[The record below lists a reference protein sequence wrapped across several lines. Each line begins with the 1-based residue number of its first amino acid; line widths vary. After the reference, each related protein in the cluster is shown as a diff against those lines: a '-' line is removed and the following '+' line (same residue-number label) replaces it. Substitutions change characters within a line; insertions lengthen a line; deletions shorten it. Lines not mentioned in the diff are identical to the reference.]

1 MKAAFKE
8 INMNRTDAEKFVT
21 EYLKP
26 VFGFALKKCR
36 DIEDAEDLSQEI
48 IAKVYIALMKRDD
61 IEDVS
66 KFIWTIAHN
75 CLSNYY
81 RDNNHSF
88 AGVPIDEVEN
98 EICDC
103 TPNAE
108 SSLIEREEISKL
120 YSEIAYLSKLQRRIV
135 IMYYYESKKQEQIA
149 KELDIP
155 VGTVK
160 WHLFEAKKEL
170 KRGMEFM
177 RQPSELKFNPKRFD
191 MCSFSGKI
199 GAKGDISNFFRSAIS
214 QNIVYTVRC
223 EAKSINEIADELG
236 VSPVYVES
244 EAEYLEEYGFLLKQK
259 DKYLC
264 NILISEP
271 TEELNRLHD
280 EMYLK
285 AAKIFANELYEE
297 LLKSGLLES
306 DCVLGGHNDTH
317 DRNFLMWA
325 LIPFIA
331 AFSGENTLDKSI
343 AFSDVYTI
351 RPDGGKNI
359 CYATITAPDVNP
371 PMYNKEMKK
380 FKGPFWNGLTDEITL
395 WTIDSEWS
403 DKRIEENYQLSV
415 VRDLTLL
422 NKYLNDVILGEDE
435 YAYLAE
441 KGYISVSGKPD
452 EIFRT
457 SLRILYIKDEESRKK
472 LLSVGDKIK
481 EKYKDEFEKL
491 KTPYINAVLQ
501 NTPKHLQKM
510 RMYGLQ
516 HIFYSDAWFILHCLK
531 ELVNNGKLTLPTE
544 KQKQSLM
551 TVLFNQ

>member
-1 MKAAFKE
+1 
-8 INMNRTDAEKFVT
+8 MNRTDAEKWTT

-26 VFGFALKKCR
+26 VFGFALKKCKS
-36 DIEDAEDLSQEI
+36 IEDAEDLSQEI
-48 IAKVYIALMKRDD
+48 MAKVYVALIKRDD

-66 KFIWTIAHN
+66 KFIWAIAHN
-75 CLSNYY
+75 SLSNYY

-98 EICDC
+98 CLYDE
-103 TPNAE
+103 TPTAE
-108 SSLIEREEISKL
+108 SALTQREEISKL

-135 IMYYYESKKQEQIA
+135 IMYYYENKKQEQIA
-149 KELDIP
+149 KELNIP

-170 KRGMEFM
+170 KRGMEIM
-177 RQPSELKFNPKRFD
+177 REPSELKFNPKRFD

-199 GAKGDISNFFRSAIS
+199 GTKGDISNFFRSAIS
-214 QNIVYTVRC
+214 QNIVYTVRN
-223 EAKSINEIADELG
+223 EAKTINEIADELG

-280 EMYLK
+280 EMYQK
-285 AAKIFANELYEE
+285 SAKLFANELYDE
-297 LLKSGLLES
+297 LAKSGLL
-306 DCVLGGHNDTH
+306 DVCALGGYNDT
-317 DRNFLMWA
+317 REKNFLLWA
-325 LIPFIA
+325 LIPFIT
-331 AFSGENTLDKSI
+331 AFSGESTLDKSI
-343 AFSDVYTI
+343 TFSDVYTI

-359 CYATITAPDVNP
+359 CYATVATPDVKS
-371 PMYNKEMKK
+371 PMYNEEMKK
-380 FKGPFWNGLTDEITL
+380 FKGPFWNGLTDKITL

-403 DKRIEENYQLSV
+403 DCRIEENYQLSV

-422 NKYLNDVILGEDE
+422 NNYLNDVILSEDD

-457 SLRILYIKDEESRKK
+457 ALRIVYIKDAESRKK

-481 EKYKDEFEKL
+481 EKYKDDFEKL
-491 KTPYINAVLQ
+491 KAPYINGVLQ
-501 NTPKHLQKM
+501 YTPKHLQKM

-516 HIFYSDAWFILHCLK
+516 HIFYSDAWFILYCLK
-531 ELVNNGKLTLPTE
+531 ELINNGKLTLPTE
-544 KQKQSLM
+544 KQKQALT
-551 TVLFNQ
+551 TVLFRQ

>member
-8 INMNRTDAEKFVT
+8 IKMNRTDAEKWTT

-26 VFGFALKKCR
+26 VFGFALKKCKS
-36 DIEDAEDLSQEI
+36 IEDAEDLSQEI
-48 IAKVYIALMKRDD
+48 MAKVYVALLKRDD
-61 IEDVS
+61 VEDVS

-75 CLSNYY
+75 SLSNYY

-88 AGVPIDEVEN
+88 TGVPIDKVEN
-98 EICDC
+98 CLYDE
-103 TPNAE
+103 TPTAE
-108 SSLIEREEISKL
+108 SALAQREEISKL

-135 IMYYYESKKQEQIA
+135 IMYYYENKKQEQIA
-149 KELDIP
+149 KALNIP

-177 RQPSELKFNPKRFD
+177 REPSELKFNPKRFD

-199 GAKGDISNFFRSAIS
+199 GTKGDISNFIRSAIS
-214 QNIVYTVRC
+214 QNIVYTVRN

-244 EAEYLEEYGFLLKQK
+244 EAEYLEEYGFLMKQK

-280 EMYLK
+280 EMYNK
-285 AAKIFANELYEE
+285 AAKLFANELYDE
-297 LLKSGLLES
+297 LAKSGLLDE
-306 DCVLGGHNDTH
+306 CALGGYNDTR
-317 DRNFLMWA
+317 DKNFLMWA
-325 LIPFIA
+325 LIPFVT

-343 AFSDVYTI
+343 TFSDVYTI

-359 CYATITAPDVNP
+359 CYATVSAPGVNL
-371 PMYNKEMKK
+371 PMYNEEMKK
-380 FKGPFWNGLTDEITL
+380 FKGPFWNGLNNKITL
-395 WTIDSEWS
+395 WTVDSEWS
-403 DKRIEENYQLSV
+403 DSCIEENYQLSV
-415 VRDLTLL
+415 IRDLALL
-422 NKYLNDVILGEDE
+422 NNYLNDVILSKDD

-441 KGYISVSGKPD
+441 KGYISINGKPD

-457 SLRILYIKDEESRKK
+457 ALRIVYIKDEQSRKK

-491 KTPYINAVLQ
+491 KAPYINAVLQ

-510 RMYGLQ
+510 RIYGLQ

>member
-8 INMNRTDAEKFVT
+8 VKMNRTDAEKWTT

-26 VFGFALKKCR
+26 VFGFALKKCKS
-36 DIEDAEDLSQEI
+36 IEDAEDLSQEI
-48 IAKVYIALMKRDD
+48 MAKVYVALIKRVD

-75 CLSNYY
+75 SLSNYY
-81 RDNNHSF
+81 RDNNRSF

-98 EICDC
+98 CLYDE
-103 TPNAE
+103 TPTAE
-108 SSLIEREEISKL
+108 SALTQREEISKL

-135 IMYYYESKKQEQIA
+135 IMYYYENKKQEQIA
-149 KELDIP
+149 RELNIP

-170 KRGMEFM
+170 KRGMEIM
-177 RQPSELKFNPKRFD
+177 REPSELKFNPKRFE

-199 GAKGDISNFFRSAIS
+199 GTKGDISNFFRSAIS
-214 QNIVYTVRC
+214 QNIVYTVRN
-223 EAKSINEIADELG
+223 EAKTINEIADELG

-280 EMYLK
+280 EMYLN
-285 AAKIFANELYEE
+285 AAKLFANELYDE
-297 LLKSGLLES
+297 LAKSGLLDE
-306 DCVLGGHNDTH
+306 CALGGFNDTR
-317 DRNFLMWA
+317 DNNFLMWA
-325 LIPFIA
+325 LIPFIT
-331 AFSGENTLDKSI
+331 AFSGESTLDKSI
-343 AFSDVYTI
+343 TFSDVYTM

-359 CYATITAPDVNP
+359 CYATVATPDVNL
-371 PMYNKEMKK
+371 PMYNDEMKK
-380 FKGPFWNGLTDEITL
+380 FKGPFWNGLTDKITL

-403 DKRIEENYQLSV
+403 DCRIEENYQLSV

-422 NKYLNDVILGEDE
+422 NNYLNDVILSEDD

-457 SLRILYIKDEESRKK
+457 ALRIVYIKDAESRKK

-481 EKYKDEFEKL
+481 EKYKDDFEKL
-491 KTPYINAVLQ
+491 KAPYINGVLQ

-516 HIFYSDAWFILHCLK
+516 HIFYSDAWFILYCLK

>member
-1 MKAAFKE
+1 
-8 INMNRTDAEKFVT
+8 MNRTDAEKWTT
-21 EYLKP
+21 EYLKS
-26 VFGFALKKCR
+26 VFGFALKRCKSL
-36 DIEDAEDLSQEI
+36 EDAEDLSQEI
-48 IAKVYIALMKRDD
+48 MAKVYVALIKRDD
-61 IEDVS
+61 IEDIS

-81 RDNNHSF
+81 RNNNHSF
-88 AGVPIDEVEN
+88 TGVPIDEVEN
-98 EICDC
+98 YLYDE
-103 TPNAE
+103 TSTAE

-120 YSEIAYLSKLQRRIV
+120 YSEIAYLSTLQRRIV
-135 IMYYYESKKQEQIA
+135 IMYYYENEKQEQIA
-149 KELDIP
+149 KELNIP

-170 KRGMEFM
+170 KRGMKIM
-177 RQPSELKFNPKRFD
+177 REPSELKFNPKRFD

-199 GAKGDISNFFRSAIS
+199 GTKGDISNFFRSAIS
-214 QNIVYTVRC
+214 QNIVYTVKN
-223 EAKSINEIADELG
+223 EEKTINEIADELG

-244 EAEYLEEYGFLLKQK
+244 EAEFLEEYGFLLKQK

-264 NILISEP
+264 NILIDEP
-271 TEELNRLHD
+271 TEEINRLHD
-280 EMYLK
+280 EMYMK
-285 AAKIFANELYEE
+285 AAKIFANELYDE
-297 LLKSGLLES
+297 LAKSVLLDE
-306 DCVLGGHNDTH
+306 CALGGYNDTR
-317 DRNFLMWA
+317 DKNFLMWA
-325 LIPFIA
+325 IIPFIA
-331 AFSGENTLDKSI
+331 TFSGEDILDKSI

-359 CYATITAPDVNP
+359 CYATVSTPNVKP
-371 PMYNKEMKK
+371 PMYNEKMKK
-380 FKGPFWNGLTDEITL
+380 FRGPFWNGLADKITL

-403 DKRIEENYQLSV
+403 DSRIEDNYQLTV

-422 NKYLNDVILGEDE
+422 NSYLNDVILSEDD

-452 EIFRT
+452 ELFKT
-457 SLRILYIKDEESRKK
+457 ASRIVYIKDEESRKK
-472 LLSVGDKIK
+472 LLYAGDKIK
-481 EKYKDEFEKL
+481 EKYKADFEKL
-491 KTPYINAVLQ
+491 KKPYINAVLQ

-516 HIFYSDAWFILHCLK
+516 HLFYSDAWFILYCLK

-544 KQKQSLM
+544 RQRQSLM

>member
-8 INMNRTDAEKFVT
+8 VKMNRTDAEKWTT

-26 VFGFALKKCR
+26 VFGFALKKCKS
-36 DIEDAEDLSQEI
+36 IEDAEDLSQEI
-48 IAKVYIALMKRDD
+48 MAKVYVALIKRDD

-75 CLSNYY
+75 SLSNYY
-81 RDNNHSF
+81 RDNSHSF
-88 AGVPIDEVEN
+88 TGVPIDEVGNCLYDE
-98 EICDC
+98 
-103 TPNAE
+103 TPTAE
-108 SSLIEREEISKL
+108 SSLIEQEEILKL

-135 IMYYYESKKQEQIA
+135 IMYYYENKKQEQIA
-149 KELDIP
+149 KELNIP

-170 KRGMEFM
+170 KRGMEIM
-177 RQPSELKFNPKRFD
+177 REPSELKFNPKSFD

-214 QNIVYTVRC
+214 QNIVYTVRN
-223 EAKSINEIADELG
+223 ESKSINEIANELG

-244 EAEYLEEYGFLLKQK
+244 EAEYLEKYGFLLKQK

-280 EMYLK
+280 EMYHK
-285 AAKIFANELYEE
+285 AAKLFANELYDE
-297 LLKSGLLES
+297 LAKSGLLDE
-306 DCVLGGHNDTH
+306 CVLGGYNDTR
-317 DRNFLMWA
+317 DKNFLMWA
-325 LIPFIA
+325 LVPFIT
-331 AFSGENTLDKSI
+331 AFSGESTLDKSI
-343 AFSDVYTI
+343 EFADVYTI

-359 CYATITAPDVNP
+359 CYAIVSAPDVKP
-371 PMYNKEMKK
+371 PMYNEEMKR
-380 FKGPFWNGLTDEITL
+380 FKGPFWNGLTDKITL

-403 DKRIEENYQLSV
+403 DNRIEENYQLSV

-422 NKYLNDVILGEDE
+422 NNYLNDVILSEDD

-457 SLRILYIKDEESRKK
+457 ALRIVYIKDEESRKR

-491 KTPYINAVLQ
+491 KEPYINAVLQ

-510 RMYGLQ
+510 RMYDLQ
-516 HIFYSDAWFILHCLK
+516 HIFYSDAWFILHCMK

-544 KQKQSLM
+544 KQKLSLM
-551 TVLFNQ
+551 TILFNQ

>member
-1 MKAAFKE
+1 
-8 INMNRTDAEKFVT
+8 MNRADAEKWTT
-21 EYLKP
+21 EYLKS

-36 DIEDAEDLSQEI
+36 SIEDAEDLSQEI
-48 IAKVYIALMKRDD
+48 MAKVYVALLKRDD
-61 IEDVS
+61 VEDVS

-81 RDNNHSF
+81 RDNKHSF
-88 AGVPIDEVEN
+88 AGVPIGDMEDYLYDDKPSV
-98 EICDC
+98 
-103 TPNAE
+103 E
-108 SSLIEREEISKL
+108 SSLVEREEVSKL

-135 IMYYYESKKQEQIA
+135 IMYYYENKKQEQIA
-149 KELDIP
+149 KGLNIP

-170 KRGMEFM
+170 KRGMEIM
-177 RQPSELKFNPKRFD
+177 REPSELKFNPKRFD

-199 GAKGDISNFFRSAIS
+199 GTKGDISNFFRSAIS
-214 QNIVYTVRC
+214 QNIVYTVRN
-223 EAKSINEIADELG
+223 EAKTINEIADELG
-236 VSPVYVES
+236 VSPVYIES

-280 EMYLK
+280 EMYHK
-285 AAKIFANELYEE
+285 AAKLFANELYDE
-297 LLKSGLLES
+297 LAKSDSLDE
-306 DCVLGGHNDTH
+306 CALGGYNDTR
-317 DRNFLMWA
+317 DKNFLMWA
-325 LIPFIA
+325 LIPFIT
-331 AFSGENTLDKSI
+331 AFSGESTLDKSI
-343 AFSDVYTI
+343 DFSDIYTI

-359 CYATITAPDVNP
+359 CYATVFAPDVKP
-371 PMYNKEMKK
+371 PMYNDEIKK
-380 FKGPFWNGLTDEITL
+380 FKGPFWNGLTNKITL

-403 DKRIEENYQLSV
+403 DNRIEENYQLSV

-422 NKYLNDVILGEDE
+422 NNYLNDVILSEDD

-457 SLRILYIKDEESRKK
+457 ALRIVYIKDEQSRKK

-491 KTPYINAVLQ
+491 KAPYINAVLQ

-510 RMYGLQ
+510 RMFGLQ
-516 HIFYSDAWFILHCLK
+516 NIFYSDVWFILHCLK
-531 ELVNNGKLTLPTE
+531 ELVNNGKSTLPTK

-551 TVLFNQ
+551 TVLFKQ

>member
-1 MKAAFKE
+1 
-8 INMNRTDAEKFVT
+8 MNRTDAEKWTT

-36 DIEDAEDLSQEI
+36 SIEDAEDLSQEI
-48 IAKVYIALMKRDD
+48 MAKVYVALLKRDY

-81 RDNNHSF
+81 RDNKHSF
-88 AGVPIDEVEN
+88 TGVPIDEVEN
-98 EICDC
+98 CLCDE
-103 TPNAE
+103 TPTAE
-108 SSLIEREEISKL
+108 ALIVEREEISKL

-135 IMYYYESKKQEQIA
+135 IMYYYENKKQEQIA
-149 KELDIP
+149 KELNIP

-170 KRGMEFM
+170 KRGMEIM
-177 RQPSELKFNPKRFD
+177 REPSELKFNPKRFD

-199 GAKGDISNFFRSAIS
+199 GTKGDISNFFRSAIS
-214 QNIVYTVRC
+214 QNIVYTVRY
-223 EAKSINEIADELG
+223 EAKTINEIADELG

-244 EAEYLEEYGFLLKQK
+244 EAEFLEEYGFLLKQK

-264 NILISEP
+264 NVLISEP

-285 AAKIFANELYEE
+285 AAKIFANELYDE
-297 LLKSGLLES
+297 LMKSKLLDE
-306 DCVLGGHNDTH
+306 CALGGFNDTR
-317 DRNFLMWA
+317 DNNFLMWA
-325 LIPFIA
+325 LIPFIT

-359 CYATITAPDVNP
+359 CYATVLTPDVTP
-371 PMYNKEMKK
+371 PMYNEEMKK
-380 FKGPFWNGLTDEITL
+380 FKGPFWNGLTDKITL
-395 WTIDSEWS
+395 WTVDSEWS
-403 DKRIEENYQLSV
+403 KNRIEENYQLTV

-422 NKYLNDVILGEDE
+422 YNYLNDVILSEDD
-435 YAYLAE
+435 YAYLVE

-452 EIFRT
+452 EIFKT
-457 SLRILYIKDEESRKK
+457 ALRIVYIKDEESQKK
-472 LLSVGDKIK
+472 LLSIGDKIK
-481 EKYKDEFEKL
+481 EKYQDEFKKL
-491 KTPYINAVLQ
+491 KEAYINAVLQ
-501 NTPKHLQKM
+501 NTPKHLQNM
-510 RMYGLQ
+510 RMYSLQ

>member
-1 MKAAFKE
+1 
-8 INMNRTDAEKFVT
+8 MNRTDAERWTT

-36 DIEDAEDLSQEI
+36 SIEDAEDLSQEI
-48 IAKVYIALMKRDD
+48 MAKVYVALIKRDD
-61 IEDVS
+61 IADVS

-81 RDNNHSF
+81 RDNNYSF
-88 AGVPIDEVEN
+88 TGVPIDEVEN
-98 EICDC
+98 YLYDE
-103 TPNAE
+103 TPSAE
-108 SSLIEREEISKL
+108 SSLVEREEISKL

-135 IMYYYESKKQEQIA
+135 IMYYYENKKQEQIA
-149 KELDIP
+149 KELNIP

-170 KRGMEFM
+170 KRGMEIM
-177 RQPSELKFNPKRFD
+177 REPSELKFNPKRFD

-199 GAKGDISNFFRSAIS
+199 GTKGDISNFFRSAIS
-214 QNIVYTVRC
+214 QNIVYTVRN
-223 EAKSINEIADELG
+223 EAKSINQIADELG

-244 EAEYLEEYGFLLKQK
+244 EVEFLEEYGFLLKQK
-259 DKYLC
+259 DKYLS

-271 TEELNRLHD
+271 TEELNRFHD
-280 EMYLK
+280 EMYYK
-285 AAKIFANELYEE
+285 AAKIFANELYNE
-297 LLKSGLLES
+297 LVKSDLLDE
-306 DCVLGGHNDTH
+306 CALGGYNDTR
-317 DRNFLMWA
+317 DENFLMWS

-331 AFSGENTLDKSI
+331 AFSGESTLDKSI

-351 RPDGGKNI
+351 RSDGGKNI
-359 CYATITAPDVNP
+359 CYATVLASDVKP
-371 PMYNKEMKK
+371 PMYKVEMKK
-380 FKGPFWNGLTDEITL
+380 FQGPFWNGLTDKITL

-403 DKRIEENYQLSV
+403 ENRIEENYQLSV

-422 NKYLNDVILGEDE
+422 NNYLNDVILSEDD

-457 SLRILYIKDEESRKK
+457 ALKIIYIKDEESRKK
-472 LLSVGDKIK
+472 LLSVGDSIK

-491 KTPYINAVLQ
+491 KAPYINAVLQ

-516 HIFYSDAWFILHCLK
+516 HIFYSDSWFILHCMK

-551 TVLFNQ
+551 TVLFKQ

>member
-1 MKAAFKE
+1 
-8 INMNRTDAEKFVT
+8 MNETDAEKWTT

-36 DIEDAEDLSQEI
+36 SIEDAEDLSQEI
-48 IAKVYIALMKRDD
+48 MAKVYVALLKRDD

-75 CLSNYY
+75 SLSNYY

-88 AGVPIDEVEN
+88 SGVPIDEVEN
-98 EICDC
+98 CLYDE
-103 TPNAE
+103 TPTAE

-135 IMYYYESKKQEQIA
+135 IMYYYENTKQDQIA
-149 KELDIP
+149 KELNIS

-170 KRGMEFM
+170 KRGMEIM
-177 RQPSELKFNPKRFD
+177 REPSELKFNPKRFD

-199 GAKGDISNFFRSAIS
+199 GTKGDISNFFRSAIS
-214 QNIVYTVRC
+214 QNIVYTVRN
-223 EAKSINEIADELG
+223 EAKTINEIADELG

-244 EAEYLEEYGFLLKQK
+244 EVEYLEEYGFLLKQK

-264 NILISEP
+264 NIIISEP
-271 TEELNRLHD
+271 IEELNRLHD
-280 EMYLK
+280 EMYHK
-285 AAKIFANELYEE
+285 AAKLFANELYDE
-297 LLKSGLLES
+297 LAKSDLLYE
-306 DCVLGGHNDTH
+306 CALGGYNDIRDT
-317 DRNFLMWA
+317 NFLMWA
-325 LIPFIA
+325 LVPFIT
-331 AFSGENTLDKSI
+331 AFSGESTLDKSI
-343 AFSDVYTI
+343 EFSDVYTI

-359 CYATITAPDVNP
+359 CYATVSAPDVKP

-380 FKGPFWNGLTDEITL
+380 FKGPFWNGLTDKITL

-403 DKRIEENYQLSV
+403 DNRIEENYQLSV

-422 NKYLNDVILGEDE
+422 NNYLNDVILSEDD

-441 KGYISVSGKPD
+441 KGYISVSEKPD

-457 SLRILYIKDEESRKK
+457 ALRIVYIKDKESRKK
-472 LLSVGDKIK
+472 LLSVGDRIK

-491 KTPYINAVLQ
+491 KEPYINAVIQ
-501 NTPKHLQKM
+501 NTPKHLQNM

-516 HIFYSDAWFILHCLK
+516 HIFYSDAWFILHCIK
-531 ELVNNGKLTLPTE
+531 ELVNNRKLTLPTE

>member
-8 INMNRTDAEKFVT
+8 VKMNRTDAEKWTT

-26 VFGFALKKCR
+26 VFGFALKKCKS
-36 DIEDAEDLSQEI
+36 IEDAEDLSQEI
-48 IAKVYIALMKRDD
+48 MAKVYVALIKRDD

-75 CLSNYY
+75 SLSNYY

-98 EICDC
+98 CLYDE
-103 TPNAE
+103 TPTAE
-108 SSLIEREEISKL
+108 SALTQQEEISKL

-135 IMYYYESKKQEQIA
+135 IMYYYENKKQEQIA
-149 KELDIP
+149 KELNIP

-170 KRGMEFM
+170 KRGMEIM
-177 RQPSELKFNPKRFD
+177 REPSELKFNPKKFD

-199 GAKGDISNFFRSAIS
+199 GTKGDISNFFRSAIS
-214 QNIVYTVRC
+214 QNIVYTVRN
-223 EAKSINEIADELG
+223 EEKSINEIADKLG

-280 EMYLK
+280 EMYHK
-285 AAKIFANELYEE
+285 AARLFVNELYAE
-297 LLKSGLLES
+297 LEKSGLLDE
-306 DCVLGGHNDTH
+306 CVLGGYNDRR
-317 DRNFLMWA
+317 DKNFLMWA
-325 LIPFIA
+325 LVPFIT
-331 AFSGENTLDKSI
+331 AFSGESILDKSI

-359 CYATITAPDVNP
+359 CYATVAAPDVNP
-371 PMYNKEMKK
+371 PIYNDEMKK
-380 FKGPFWNGLTDEITL
+380 FKGPFWNGLTDKITL

-403 DKRIEENYQLSV
+403 DNRTEENYQLSV
-415 VRDLTLL
+415 IRDLTLL
-422 NKYLNDVILGEDE
+422 NNYLNDVILSEDD

-457 SLRILYIKDEESRKK
+457 ALRIVYIKDAESRKK

-481 EKYKDEFEKL
+481 EKYKDDFEKL
-491 KTPYINAVLQ
+491 KAPYINGLLQ

-516 HIFYSDAWFILHCLK
+516 HIFYSDAWFILYCLK

>member
-1 MKAAFKE
+1 
-8 INMNRTDAEKFVT
+8 MNRTDAEKWTT

-26 VFGFALKKCR
+26 VFGFSLKKCKSS
-36 DIEDAEDLSQEI
+36 EDAEDLSQEI
-48 IAKVYIALMKRDD
+48 MTKVYVALIKRDD

-75 CLSNYY
+75 SLSNYY
-81 RDNNHSF
+81 RDNNRSF
-88 AGVPIDEVEN
+88 AGVPIDQVEN
-98 EICDC
+98 CLYDE
-103 TPNAE
+103 TPTAE
-108 SSLIEREEISKL
+108 SALTQREEISKL

-135 IMYYYESKKQEQIA
+135 IMYYYENKKQEQIA
-149 KELDIP
+149 RELNIP

-170 KRGMEFM
+170 KRGMEIM
-177 RQPSELKFNPKRFD
+177 REPSELKFNPKRFE

-199 GAKGDISNFFRSAIS
+199 GTKGDISNFFRSAIS
-214 QNIVYTVRC
+214 HNIVYTVRN
-223 EAKSINEIADELG
+223 EAKTINEIADELG
-236 VSPVYVES
+236 VSPVYIAS

-280 EMYLK
+280 EMYLN
-285 AAKIFANELYEE
+285 AAKLFANELYDE
-297 LLKSGLLES
+297 LAKSGLLDE
-306 DCVLGGHNDTH
+306 CALGGYNDTR
-317 DRNFLMWA
+317 DKNFLMWA
-325 LIPFIA
+325 LIPFIT
-331 AFSGENTLDKSI
+331 AFSAESTLDKSI
-343 AFSDVYTI
+343 DFSDIYTI

-359 CYATITAPDVNP
+359 CYATVFAPDVKP
-371 PMYNKEMKK
+371 PMYNNEMKK
-380 FKGPFWNGLTDEITL
+380 FKGPFWNGLTNKITL

-403 DKRIEENYQLSV
+403 DNRIEENYQLSV

-422 NKYLNDVILGEDE
+422 NNYLNDVILSEDD

-457 SLRILYIKDEESRKK
+457 ALRIVYIKDEQSRKK

-491 KTPYINAVLQ
+491 KAPYINAVLQ
-501 NTPKHLQKM
+501 NTPKHLQIM

-531 ELVNNGKLTLPTE
+531 ELVNNGKMILPTE

>member
-1 MKAAFKE
+1 MEVK
-8 INMNRTDAEKFVT
+8 MNRTDAEKWTT
-21 EYLKP
+21 EYLKS
-26 VFGFALKKCR
+26 VFGFALKRCKSL
-36 DIEDAEDLSQEI
+36 EDAEDLSQEI
-48 IAKVYIALMKRDD
+48 MAKVYVALIKRDD
-61 IEDVS
+61 IEDIS

-81 RDNNHSF
+81 RNNNHSF
-88 AGVPIDEVEN
+88 TGVPIDEVEN
-98 EICDC
+98 YLYDE
-103 TPNAE
+103 TSTAE

-120 YSEIAYLSKLQRRIV
+120 YSEIAYLSTLQRRIV
-135 IMYYYESKKQEQIA
+135 IMYYYENEKQEQIA
-149 KELDIP
+149 KELNIP

-170 KRGMEFM
+170 KRGMKIM
-177 RQPSELKFNPKRFD
+177 REPSELKFNPKRFD

-199 GAKGDISNFFRSAIS
+199 GTKGDISNFFRSAIS
-214 QNIVYTVRC
+214 QNIVYTVKN
-223 EAKSINEIADELG
+223 EEKTINEIADELG

-244 EAEYLEEYGFLLKQK
+244 EAEFLEEYGFLLKQK

-264 NILISEP
+264 NILIDEP
-271 TEELNRLHD
+271 TEEINRLHD
-280 EMYLK
+280 EMYMK
-285 AAKIFANELYEE
+285 AAKIFANELYDE
-297 LLKSGLLES
+297 LAKSVLLDE
-306 DCVLGGHNDTH
+306 CALGGYNDTR
-317 DRNFLMWA
+317 DKNFLMWA
-325 LIPFIA
+325 IIPFIA
-331 AFSGENTLDKSI
+331 TFSGEDILDKSI

-359 CYATITAPDVNP
+359 CYATVSTPNVKP
-371 PMYNKEMKK
+371 PMYNEKMKK
-380 FKGPFWNGLTDEITL
+380 FRGPFWNGLADKITL

-403 DKRIEENYQLSV
+403 DSRIEDNYQLTV

-422 NKYLNDVILGEDE
+422 NSYLNDVILSEDD

-452 EIFRT
+452 ELFKT
-457 SLRILYIKDEESRKK
+457 ASRIVYIKDEESRKK
-472 LLSVGDKIK
+472 LLYAGDKIK
-481 EKYKDEFEKL
+481 EKYKADFEKL
-491 KTPYINAVLQ
+491 KKPYINAVLQ

-516 HIFYSDAWFILHCLK
+516 HLFYSDAWFILYCLK

-544 KQKQSLM
+544 RQRQSLM

>member
-1 MKAAFKE
+1 
-8 INMNRTDAEKFVT
+8 MNRTDAEKRTT
-21 EYLKP
+21 EYLKS
-26 VFGFALKKCR
+26 VFGFALKKCKS
-36 DIEDAEDLSQEI
+36 IEDAEDLSQEI
-48 IAKVYIALMKRDD
+48 MAKVYVALLKHDD

-81 RDNNHSF
+81 RANKHSF
-88 AGVPIDEVEN
+88 AGVPIGDMEDCL
-98 EICDC
+98 CDDK
-103 TPNAE
+103 PSVE
-108 SSLIEREEISKL
+108 SSLIEKEEISKL

-135 IMYYYESKKQEQIA
+135 IMYYYENKKQEQIA
-149 KELDIP
+149 KELNIP

-170 KRGMEFM
+170 KRGMEIM
-177 RQPSELKFNPKRFD
+177 REPSEIKFNPKSFD

-199 GAKGDISNFFRSAIS
+199 GTKGDISNFFRSAIS
-214 QNIVYTVRC
+214 QNIVYTVRN

-244 EAEYLEEYGFLLKQK
+244 EAEYLEEYGFLLNHK

-271 TEELNRLHD
+271 TEEVNRLHD
-280 EMYLK
+280 EMYHK
-285 AAKIFANELYEE
+285 AAKLFANELYDE
-297 LLKSGLLES
+297 LAKSGLLDE
-306 DCVLGGHNDTH
+306 CVLGGYNDTR
-317 DRNFLMWA
+317 DKNFIMWA
-325 LIPFIA
+325 LIPFIT
-331 AFSGENTLDKSI
+331 AFSGESTLDKSI

-359 CYATITAPDVNP
+359 CYATVATPDIKP
-371 PMYNKEMKK
+371 PMYNEEMKN
-380 FKGPFWNGLTDEITL
+380 FKGPFWNGLTGKITL
-395 WTIDSEWS
+395 WTVDSEWS
-403 DKRIEENYQLSV
+403 DNRIEENYQLSV

-422 NKYLNDVILGEDE
+422 NNYLNDVILSEDD

-457 SLRILYIKDEESRKK
+457 ALKIVYIKDEDSRKK
-472 LLSVGDKIK
+472 LLSIGDKIK

-501 NTPKHLQKM
+501 NTPKHLQKT

-531 ELVNNGKLTLPTE
+531 ELVNSDKVTLPTE
-544 KQKQSLM
+544 EQKKSLM
-551 TVLFNQ
+551 TVLFKQ